1 MARIEG
7 AARAYVQF
15 ELLGYLARRPQAC
28 DTIDGIINWWL
39 YDQRQAIGRE
49 TVMAAVER
57 LVARGA
63 LHEQRGPGGEIL
75 YAAAPGHIPTSQRQ
89 E

>member
-15 ELLGYLARRPQAC
+15 ELLGYLARRPDAC
-28 DTIDGIINWWL
+28 DTIEGIINWWL

-49 TVMAAVER
+49 TIVAVVGR
-57 LVARGA
+57 LVAKGA
-63 LHEQRGPGGEIL
+63 LCEQRGPGGKIL
-75 YAAAPGHIPTSQRQ
+75 YAAAPDHIPPPQRQ

>member
-1 MARIEG
+1 LAKIEG

-15 ELLGYLARRPQAC
+15 ELLSYLARRPEAC
-28 DTIDGIINWWL
+28 DTIEGIINWWL

-49 TVMAAVER
+49 TIMAVVDR
-57 LVARGA
+57 LVAKGA

-75 YAAAPGHIPTSQRQ
+75 YAAAPGNIPSPNLQ

>member
-15 ELLGYLARRPQAC
+15 ELLGYLARRPEAC

-39 YDQRQAIGRE
+39 YDQRQAIGPE
-49 TVMAAVER
+49 TIMAAVRR
-57 LVARGA
+57 LVAKGA

-75 YAAAPGHIPTSQRQ
+75 YAAAPGHIPPPQRQ